1 MIIPTR
7 LTIYTQPEEC
17 MADLVNAQ
25 FTVDDNGDG
34 RLFLV
39 FHADLKG
46 VTHEHLEDLMREARI
61 QIQTYADDHGLKL
74 FDTAAVGLSDAY
86 DDFDIHYTQEEEPEE
101 DTDDFDI
108 YFGSDLQS

>member
-25 FTVDDNGDG
+25 YTIDDNGDG
-34 RLFLV
+34 KLFLL
-39 FHADLKG
+39 FHADLVG
-46 VTHEHLEDLMREARI
+46 IAHEHLEELMREARI

-74 FDTAAVGLSDAY
+74 FDTASIGLSDFEAGY
-86 DDFDIHYTQEEEPEE
+86 AQEDDSEE
-101 DTDDFDI
+101 DTDDFDL